1 MKLAIAFTSPFSD
14 IVGSKK
20 IETDLD
26 ADTISE
32 LLEAL
37 GDKYPD
43 LKKMFWKESGEST
56 EYLGIILNDKPIS
69 SLDGLESPLKD
80 GDELLFF
87 FPISGG

>member
-1 MKLAIAFTSPFSD
+1 MKLTITFTSPFSD

-26 ADTISE
+26 AGTIAE

-37 GDKYPD
+37 EGKYPD
-43 LKKMFWKESGEST
+43 LKNMFRKENSEPS
-56 EYLGIILNDKPIS
+56 EYLSIILNDKPIS
-69 SLDGLESPLKD
+69 SLDGLESTLKD